1 MFGRNVTLSV
11 ARSQVRT
18 AIAAVLELVAAGR
31 IHPEAVTTAVG
42 AFSDA
47 ASVISNHLTTPDT
60 KTILVRAT

>member
-31 IHPEAVTTAVG
+31 IHPEAVTTTVG

-47 ASVISNHLTTPDT
+47 ACVISNHLTTPDT